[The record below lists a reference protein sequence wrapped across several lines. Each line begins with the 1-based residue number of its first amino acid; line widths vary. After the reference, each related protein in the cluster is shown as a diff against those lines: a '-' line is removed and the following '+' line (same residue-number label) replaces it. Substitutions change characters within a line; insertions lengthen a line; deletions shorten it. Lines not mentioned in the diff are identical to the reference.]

1 MLKRRYSKKRD
12 GNAKK
17 KKIIQKGGR
26 KCYKEEDIPI
36 RGTEMLKR
44 RRYSK
49 KGDGKAKKKKIIQ
62 KRGTEMLQRRRHSKN
77 GDRNATKKKI
87 FQKGRRKCYKE
98 EDIPERGT

>member
-36 RGTEMLKR
+36 TGTEMLKR

-49 KGDGKAKKKKIIQ
+49 KGNRYVKK
-62 KRGTEMLQRRRHSKN
+62 SK
-77 GDRNATKKKI
+77 T
-87 FQKGRRKCYKE
+87 FQKGGQKC
-98 EDIPERGT
+98 